1 MFKKKNIKLILYKE
15 ATFGTKEFFVVLFH
29 LLIFQTCVI
38 NNSCTYITILTHMPS
53 SYVETLRKKLQD
65 CKVEDAL
72 ILSGLYNWLE
82 IRAIEAADDFDCSSC
97 PYFYDGVFA
106 PT

>member
-1 MFKKKNIKLILYKE
+1 MYLYNHIDSHAFLLCRNIE
-15 ATFGTKEFFVVLFH
+15 
-29 LLIFQTCVI
+29 
-38 NNSCTYITILTHMPS
+38 
-53 SYVETLRKKLQD
+53 KLQD